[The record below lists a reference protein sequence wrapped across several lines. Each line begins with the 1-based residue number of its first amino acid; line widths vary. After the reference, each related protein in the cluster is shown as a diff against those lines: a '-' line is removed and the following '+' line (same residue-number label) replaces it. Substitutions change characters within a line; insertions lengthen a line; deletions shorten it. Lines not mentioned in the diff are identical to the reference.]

1 MNRYII
7 QTIITCSDK
16 VFKNKYEFK
25 KWFEK
30 SLVPQ
35 NKDPLR
41 IYNFKLMEQYGHENF
56 FLTFTP
62 PNIGIL
68 THIYQTQEEYY
79 NSINLRNDQKKLMHK
94 YNISYI
100 VSDVMEQI
108 ID

>member
-1 MNRYII
+1 MSRYII

-16 VFKNKYEFK
+16 IFKNKYEFK
-25 KWFEK
+25 NWFET

-35 NKDPLR
+35 DKDPLR

-56 FLTFTP
+56 FLTFAP

-68 THIYQTQEEYY
+68 TYIYQTQEEYY
-79 NSINLRNDQKKLMHK
+79 NSIKLTLDQKKLMHK
-94 YNISYI
+94 YNISYT
-100 VSDVMEQI
+100 VSYIMEQI

>member
-16 VFKNKYEFK
+16 IFKNKNEFK
-25 KWFEK
+25 NWFEI

-41 IYNFKLMEQYGHENF
+41 IYNFKLMEKYGHKHF
-56 FLTFTP
+56 FLTFIP

-79 NSINLRNDQKKLMHK
+79 NSIGLRADQKKLMHK
-94 YNISYI
+94 YNISYT

>member
-7 QTIITCSDK
+7 QTLITCSDK
-16 VFKNKYEFK
+16 AFKNKYEFK

-41 IYNFKLMEQYGHENF
+41 IYNFKLMEQYGHEHF

-79 NSINLRNDQKKLMHK
+79 NSIKLRNDQKRLMHK
-94 YNISYI
+94 YNISYT